1 MQPGEHSQM
10 TWSGQPGWPARRACV
25 AWLAALFLLLPGQA
39 ALSQNEHDLP
49 LVLSASSGGRDGF
62 VRIINRSDQ
71 PGEVE
76 IEAIDDSGQRFGPV
90 SLSLDAN
97 GATQFNS
104 RDLEEGSSRVG
115 LSAGVGD
122 GTGDWRLELRTTLD
136 IEPLAYVR
144 TADGFLT
151 SMHDL
156 ASEET
161 PMRYRVPIFNPG
173 SNRSLVSSLRLINPG
188 DDAAEVVISA
198 VDARGNPAPG
208 GNARLSLPAGTARTL
223 TAQHLEEGT
232 SELTGG
238 LGDGEGKWQLSVTSS
253 VPLQV
258 LSLMQTRSGH
268 LTNLSQGTA
277 SDTTTIPLVLPASDV
292 GPQGFV
298 RIVNRSD
305 EAGEVSIE
313 AIDDTGRSFGPV
325 SLPLDAKGAAQFNS
339 GDLEQGNPGVGLS
352 MGVGDG
358 TGNWR
363 LELDTTLDI
372 EPLAY
377 VRTADGFLTSMHGVA
392 PEESPLHYRVPIFNP
407 GSNQSLVSSM
417 RLINPGDGVAD
428 ITISGVDARGNP
440 APSGD
445 ASLSLAAGTS
455 RTVTAQHL
463 EEGTSDLTGRFGT
476 GAGKWQLS
484 VASDTPLQ
492 VMSLMQ
498 TRSGHLTN
506 LSTTSQRPPPLD
518 HSDTPD
524 GATDITNLESIQGTI
539 DSPDD
544 VDYFTFTLTE
554 EAEVELGLLVE
565 PGFEDVVFEITLLD
579 IEGNILES
587 VRTDSTSSALRFEVA
602 NGSAADGVHGAE
614 SLKYW
619 RWVLPFL
626 PALKQFVIR
635 VAVAVGEEAATEFV
649 YKLLKRFLVD
659 CPQLVSEDHPPFAI
673 VHAGASETV
682 DLREF
687 IRNPEDVP
695 LRFELVS
702 IDPPGLGW
710 NLHEHSITVAPP
722 HNTQSERHTIRLNV
736 LLPEGAAEVCADES
750 TFEMDVTVRG
760 YAPVGQSAFDGRFV
774 GWTVSPSP
782 LYSLSFT
789 SAGRFKEYTLAET
802 FDGSFEFG
810 TYCGSH
816 TYSRTGLSSG
826 SLSMAYDDGDHCT
839 FRFNFDSHRSGT
851 ASSSCLDSA
860 RIDWEARRGVIGG
873 SCE

>member
-1 MQPGEHSQM
+1 MKG
-10 TWSGQPGWPARRACV
+10 ARRSGPAMYRTCLTWFV
-25 AWLAALFLLLPGQA
+25 ALLLLLPGQA
-39 ALSQNEHDLP
+39 ALSQSEHDLP

-71 PGEVE
+71 PGEVD

-104 RDLEEGSSRVG
+104 RDLEHGSSRVG

-173 SNRSLVSSLRLINPG
+173 SNQSLVSSLRLINPG
-188 DDAAEVVISA
+188 DDAAEVVISG

-208 GNARLSLPAGTARTL
+208 GDAHLSLPAGTARTL

-268 LTNLSQGTA
+268 LTNLSQGAA

-298 RIVNRSD
+298 RIINRSD

-325 SLPLDAKGAAQFNS
+325 SLSLDAKGAAQFNS

-377 VRTADGFLTSMHGVA
+377 VRTGDGFLTSMHQLA
-392 PEESPLHYRVPIFNP
+392 PEEAPLRYRVPIFNP
-407 GSNQSLVSSM
+407 GSNRSLVSSL
-417 RLINPGDGVAD
+417 RLVNPGDGAAQIVID
-428 ITISGVDARGNP
+428 GLDAQGNP
-440 APSGD
+440 PPGGD
-445 ASLSLAAGTS
+445 VSLSLPAGTA
-455 RTVTAQHL
+455 RTLTAQHL
-463 EEGTSDLTGRFGT
+463 EEGTSNLTGRLGD
-476 GAGKWQLS
+476 GEGKWQLS
-484 VASDTPLQ
+484 ATSNTPIQ
-492 VMSLMQ
+492 VMSLMR

-506 LSTTSQRPPPLD
+506 LSTTPQRPPPLD
-518 HSDTPD
+518 HSDTPE
-524 GATDITNLESIQGTI
+524 GATDITNLGSMHGTM

-554 EAEVELGLLVE
+554 EAEVE
-565 PGFEDVVFEITLLD
+565 FEVLIESDYEDAVFEIALLD
-579 IEGNILES
+579 SEGN
-587 VRTDSTSSALRFEVA
+587 VVQTARTDTAVSVSRLKGGSDSAT
-602 NGSAADGVHGAE
+602 AAAGAE
-614 SLKYW
+614 AAPKFIFHAILNLAKTLAPGKKWYL
-619 RWVLPFL
+619 RLG
-626 PALKQFVIR
+626 K
-635 VAVAVGEEAATEFV
+635 AVATEVIGAVLDNPFAV
-649 YKLLKRFLVD
+649 YKLAKRLVTGEH
-659 CPQLVSEDHPPFAI
+659 CPRLHERRPQSFAS
-673 VHAGASETV
+673 VYAGDVPETV
-682 DLREF
+682 NLLHYIWTPEDIPLKFTIVSVAPEGLRFDLRDQYVDVWAPYSAR
-687 IRNPEDVP
+687 IR
-695 LRFELVS
+695 
-702 IDPPGLGW
+702 
-710 NLHEHSITVAPP
+710 
-722 HNTQSERHTIRLNV
+722 RHTLRILAV
-736 LLPEGAAEVCADES
+736 QPSPYAERCPSESS
-750 TFEMDVTVRG
+750 TFDFDVTVNG
-760 YAPVGQSAFDGRFV
+760 YAPTGQGTFDDRFV
-774 GWTVSPSP
+774 GRTISPSS
-782 LYSLSFT
+782 LYSLSFI
-789 SAGRFKEYTLAET
+789 SPGRFRDRVLGE
-802 FDGSFEFG
+802 
-810 TYCGSH
+810 
-816 TYSRTGLSSG
+816 TYSGSYTYRSTGLSTG
-826 SLSMAYDDGDHCT
+826 TVNMRYDDGDRCT
-839 FRFNFDSHRSGT
+839 FRLEFDSLLSGT
-851 ASSSCLDSA
+851 AVTSCLGPSVTVSWTA
-860 RIDWEARRGVIGG
+860 R
-873 SCE
+873 

>member
-1 MQPGEHSQM
+1 MKGTGRSR
-10 TWSGQPGWPARRACV
+10 PAMYRT
-25 AWLAALFLLLPGQA
+25 WLAWFVALFLLLPGQA

-71 PGEVE
+71 PGEVD

-104 RDLEEGSSRVG
+104 RDLEQGSSRVG

-122 GTGDWRLELRTTLD
+122 GTGDWRLELHTSLD

-173 SNRSLVSSLRLINPG
+173 SNQSLVSSLRLINPG
-188 DDAAEVVISA
+188 DDAAEVVISG

-208 GNARLSLPAGTARTL
+208 GDARLSLPAGTARTL

-268 LTNLSQGTA
+268 LTNLSQGAA

-298 RIVNRSD
+298 RIINRSD
-305 EAGEVSIE
+305 EAGAVSIE

-325 SLPLDAKGAAQFNS
+325 SLSLDAKGAAQFNS

-377 VRTADGFLTSMHGVA
+377 VRTADGFLTSMHQLA
-392 PEESPLHYRVPIFNP
+392 PEEAPLHYRVPIFNP
-407 GSNQSLVSSM
+407 GSNRSLVSSM

-428 ITISGVDARGNP
+428 ITISAVDAKGNP

-445 ASLSLAAGTS
+445 ASLSLPAGTA
-455 RTVTAQHL
+455 RTLTAQHL
-463 EEGTSDLTGRFGT
+463 EEGTSNLTGRLGD
-476 GAGKWQLS
+476 GEGKWQLS
-484 VASDTPLQ
+484 ATSNTPIQ
-492 VMSLMQ
+492 VMSLMR

-506 LSTTSQRPPPLD
+506 LSTTPQRPPPLD

-524 GATDITNLESIQGTI
+524 GATDITNLGSIHGTI
-539 DSPDD
+539 DSSDD

-554 EAEVELGLLVE
+554 EAEVEIELLVE
-565 PGFEDVVFEITLLD
+565 PGFEDAVFGIALLD
-579 IEGNILES
+579 SEGNIVDEA
-587 VRTDSTSSALRFEVA
+587 RTDTAVATLRSKVGSDSAVSVA
-602 NGSAADGVHGAE
+602 RAAATPKGLQLLLNPTV
-614 SLKYW
+614 LK
-619 RWVLPFL
+619 
-626 PALKQFVIR
+626 ALKWVIKVFV
-635 VAVAVGEEAATEFV
+635 VGPVLDDPVGT
-649 YKLLKRFLVD
+649 YRLVKHLVTGD
-659 CPQLVSEDHPPFAI
+659 HCPRLQERRPQLFAS
-673 VHAGASETV
+673 VYAGDQPDTV
-682 DLREF
+682 DLRNFIWTPDHIPLEF
-687 IRNPEDVP
+687 NV
-695 LRFELVS
+695 VS
-702 IDPPGLGW
+702 
-710 NLHEHSITVAPP
+710 VAPEGLRIDQREHHLSVSAP
-722 HNTQSERHTIRLNV
+722 HNAQHRSHVIRIHAMQPPPFSTRCSSES
-736 LLPEGAAEVCADES
+736 S
-750 TFEMDVTVRG
+750 TFDFDVTVNG
-760 YAPVGQSAFDGRFV
+760 YAPTGQGTFDDRFV
-774 GWTVSPSP
+774 GRTVSPSS
-782 LYSLSFT
+782 LYSLSFI
-789 SAGRFKEYTLAET
+789 SPGRFRDRVLGE
-802 FDGSFEFG
+802 
-810 TYCGSH
+810 
-816 TYSRTGLSSG
+816 TYSGSYTYRSTGLSTG
-826 SLSMAYDDGDHCT
+826 TVSMRYDDGDRCT
-839 FRFNFDSHRSGT
+839 FRLKFDSILSGT
-851 ASSSCLDSA
+851 AVTSCLGPNVEVSWTA
-860 RIDWEARRGVIGG
+860 R
-873 SCE
+873 